1 MLPPLLAAGLLRTKG
16 RLAEPSVWGLEISLQ
31 SELVFLFAPLLHRQ
45 KRRAV
50 SLARL
55 KTHVGTSTSKLVL
68 FLQSCSPATASK
80 TNPRLALAVEFPVV
94 PKEGPEHP
102 VRRRVAVRPPAR
114 QPPGMAAGA
123 APESRGPRGLG
134 WPRGWPACWRWLC
147 TAALLLPQPISPR

>member
-1 MLPPLLAAGLLRTKG
+1 MLPSLLAAGLLRTKG
-16 RLAEPSVWGLEISLQ
+16 RLAEPSVCGLEISPQ
-31 SELVFLFAPLLHRQ
+31 SELVFLFAPLFHRQ

-80 TNPRLALAVEFPVV
+80 TNPRLVLAVEFPVV

-102 VRRRVAVRPPAR
+102 VRRRVAGCPPAR
-114 QPPGMAAGA
+114 QPQRAGGHRDVA
-123 APESRGPRGLG
+123 GHGAGLPAGGGSAHLHFCCPSPSLPEDESFLM
-134 WPRGWPACWRWLC
+134 
-147 TAALLLPQPISPR
+147 Q